1 MNFNEALLSK
11 LDIIIQKIESLENV
25 VSNLDLKVQR
35 ITNVN
40 DSNEGFGITN
50 NNIAISSS
58 SSANKLDSEHSW
70 NLSTELKYR
79 QGITPDQRRRDN
91 RQNNLYRSSS
101 PSQGTG
107 LTLRQVPSHTQ
118 NDLRRTTKPSRPSST
133 ENNSKLNNT
142 NNTIN
147 LNNNTNDKKKIL
159 LTPQKV
165 DNKSPNKTEAPTPPQ
180 QSPPPTKQK
189 SSVVFF
195 PDDNE
200 DDLQFDED

>member
-11 LDIIIQKIESLENV
+11 LDKIIEKIESLENV

-35 ITNVN
+35 ITNAN
-40 DSNEGFGITN
+40 DSNDSFGLTN
-50 NNIAISSS
+50 GNNITLSSS
-58 SSANKLDSEHSW
+58 SSASKLDSEHPW
-70 NLSTELKYR
+70 NMSTDLKYR
-79 QGITPDQRRRDN
+79 QGITPDQRRREN

-101 PSQGTG
+101 PSQGSG
-107 LTLRQVPSHTQ
+107 ITLRQAPSYTQ

-133 ENNSKLNNT
+133 ENNSKLNIT

-147 LNNNTNDKKKIL
+147 TNSTNDKKKLTL
-159 LTPQKV
+159 LPQKTE
-165 DNKSPNKTEAPTPPQ
+165 NKSPNKTESPPAQQQQTPP
-180 QSPPPTKQK
+180 KQK
-189 SSVVFF
+189 GPVVFF